1 MLPKV
6 ATLATYGGALADYS
20 APRDTTTDRSADG
33 TNPAY
38 ADVAAMTHTAARF
51 WARFQPH
58 GTSPVTVPVANA
70 YDATWN
76 NKNNAVPSCARTG
89 VGTYT
94 VTAPATVY
102 DEIPPGAQGST
113 PAGFAVNFRMPSANL
128 ELGASTN
135 YDVRVKVTAPNVL
148 TVETFTVGTSSH
160 VDPNDGTV
168 IGVWS
173 F

>member
-20 APRDTTTDRSADG
+20 APRDTTTDRSA
-33 TNPAY
+33 
-38 ADVAAMTHTAARF
+38 
-51 WARFQPH
+51 H